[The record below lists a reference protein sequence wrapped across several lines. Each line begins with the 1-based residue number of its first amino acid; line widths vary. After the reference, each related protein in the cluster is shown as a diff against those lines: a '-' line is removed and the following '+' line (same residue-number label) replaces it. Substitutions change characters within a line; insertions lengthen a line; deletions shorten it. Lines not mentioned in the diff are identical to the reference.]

1 MALIFTG
8 SVAEAQGQ
16 RTRACGMLV
25 SWSMDLLKIWV
36 SFFVSRGHEVHGQYR
51 EPGEPS
57 KILCSTSDYVW
68 FDNKNLPRKMQE
80 FFLSWGWVVL
90 KAPEKT
96 CFGQNIDGLVFQNV
110 VQQVVLGI
118 SATLEEVLQSF
129 RRSKIGMTPHGQSLH
144 PCSFQGIEWRDPLS
158 EL

>member
-1 MALIFTG
+1 
-8 SVAEAQGQ
+8 
-16 RTRACGMLV
+16 
-25 SWSMDLLKIWV
+25 
-36 SFFVSRGHEVHGQYR
+36 
-51 EPGEPS
+51 
-57 KILCSTSDYVW
+57 
-68 FDNKNLPRKMQE
+68 MQE

-96 CFGQNIDGLVFQNV
+96 CFGQNIDGLGFQNV

-129 RRSKIGMTPHGQSLH
+129 SPRAILTPLLIPGNRVAR
-144 PCSFQGIEWRDPLS
+144 PALS